1 MPNYNME
8 HPLIS
13 GVTEKTTEEL
23 IDIVASLN
31 KKLSYASRTSNFG
44 MSNQIMMA
52 LNSYRS
58 ELQKRQQEEWNAH
71 NDDDDLDEDEDL
83 DDELEDDDKKED
95 YDDLLEE

>member
-23 IDIVASLN
+23 TEIVTSLN
-31 KKLSYASRTSNFG
+31 KKLSYASRTSNYG
-44 MSNQIMMA
+44 MANQILMA
-52 LNSYRS
+52 LNSYRG

-71 NDDDDLDEDEDL
+71 NDDDDLDGKIDIQ
-83 DDELEDDDKKED
+83 
-95 YDDLLEE
+95 